1 MLIRVSDTGAIQKAE
16 VPPEL
21 LEAWRA
27 RFTHDNPLYWE
38 ARKNRRPCKHIPRT
52 VASCEEDA
60 VTFHLPRG
68 SIREIYENNLKTATP
83 RFQDQTVFPP
93 RAPIAFRGELR
104 DYQAAAIQACQA
116 RRGGVIVAPTGSG
129 KTVIALALIARV
141 ETPVLFLVHTGVLL
155 RQTVE
160 RMRSF
165 LGIEPGVIG
174 GGRWEEAEVT
184 VATVQTLRSRGFDS
198 LKQRFGMV
206 ILDECHHCPA
216 YSFRS
221 IVGRFPARYRVG
233 LTATP
238 ERQDRLHP
246 ILFDVVGPIVYSI
259 ERPVLEEARTILRPQ
274 VVDAVTE
281 FRYFY
286 RRNAW
291 TRMIESLTRNKD
303 RNAFICEM
311 VEKNHRQRSL
321 VTTERVAHAER
332 LCELLEARMPG
343 RVGLVHGQMPR
354 DGVQAVLERLASGET
369 PGVVATTSM
378 IGEGFDLP
386 DLDALFLTVP
396 HGNPTKTAQLLG
408 RILRPSPGKEMPRV
422 VDFADVSV
430 PILKSLWLKRKKV
443 YTGDVASHPQDD

>member
-1 MLIRVSDTGAIQKAE
+1 MLIRVSDTGAIPRAE
-16 VPPEL
+16 APPEL

-27 RFTHDNPLYWE
+27 RFTFDNPLYWE
-38 ARKNRRPCKHIPRT
+38 ARRNRRPCKHIPRS
-52 VASCEEDA
+52 VASFEEDA
-60 VTFHLPRG
+60 TTFHLPRG
-68 SIREIYENNLKTATP
+68 ALREVYERDLKPLAP
-83 RFQDQTVFPP
+83 AFQDETVFPP
-93 RAPIAFRGELR
+93 RVPIAFRGELR

-129 KTVIALALIARV
+129 KTVIALALIALV

-155 RQTVE
+155 RQTAE
-160 RMRSF
+160 RMRAF

-174 GGRWEEAEVT
+174 GGRWEVSEVT
-184 VATVQTLRSRGFDS
+184 VATVQTLRTRGFDE
-198 LKQRFGMV
+198 LKTRFGMV

-221 IVGRFPARYRVG
+221 ILGRFPARFRVG

-246 ILFDVVGPIVYSI
+246 ILFDVVGPIAYSI

-274 VVDAVTE
+274 VVDVETA

-291 TRMIESLTRNKD
+291 TRMIESLTRNAA
-303 RNAFICEM
+303 RNELVCEM
-311 VEKNHRQRSL
+311 VSMNHRQRSL

-332 LCELLEARMPG
+332 LAALLEARFPG

-354 DGVQAVLERLASGET
+354 EQVQQVLGGLADGQT
-369 PGVVATTSM
+369 PVVVATTSM

-422 VDFADVSV
+422 VDFADVKV
-430 PILKSLWLKRKKV
+430 PILRSLWLKRKKV
-443 YTGDVASHPQDD
+443 YTGDVERFPQDD